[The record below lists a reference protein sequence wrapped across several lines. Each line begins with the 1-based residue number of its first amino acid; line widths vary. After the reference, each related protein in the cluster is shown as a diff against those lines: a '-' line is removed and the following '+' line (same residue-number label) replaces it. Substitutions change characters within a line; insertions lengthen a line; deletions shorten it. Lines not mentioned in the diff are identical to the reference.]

1 MQIDEFLGLVKKR
14 RSIRKFRSTPV
25 PDGYVEKILQAARWA
40 MSGGNAQ
47 PWEFIVVRN
56 PRTKNKIAGAVLEQR
71 KIEYEI
77 EQTRIKDLR
86 HPGVLSP
93 PSIPDFREA
102 PVLIVVCGD
111 RRTLMAT
118 VLSHNFIGGEGGPGA
133 VYLKN
138 MANATQNMQLAATA
152 LGLGSGWIS
161 VGRSAE
167 GSIRAILEVPDLL
180 EIHTIVPVG
189 YSKYEL
195 EPTYRREL
203 QEIIHFERYDKS
215 KYRSISDIIRFLR
228 KLRKR
233 SRGSYRKT
241 RPVREDQTR

>member
-1 MQIDEFLGLVKKR
+1 MQIDEFLELVRKR
-14 RSIRKFRSTPV
+14 RSIRKFKPTPV
-25 PDGYVEKILQAARWA
+25 PEEYVEKILLAARWA

-56 PRTKNKIAGAVLEQR
+56 PRTKNNIAAAIFEQR
-71 KIEYEI
+71 KIEFEI

-86 HPGVLSP
+86 HPGVLNP

-118 VLSHNFIGGEGGPGA
+118 VLSHNFIGGEGAAGA

-138 MANATQNMQLAATA
+138 MANATQNMQLAAAA
-152 LGLGSGWIS
+152 LGLGSGWVS
-161 VGRSAE
+161 VGRIAE
-167 GSIRAILEVPDLL
+167 GSIKAILGVPDSL

-189 YSKYEL
+189 YVKYT
-195 EPTYRREL
+195 PPPAYRREL
-203 QEIIHFERYDKS
+203 QEIVHFEKYDNGKF
-215 KYRSISDIIRFLR
+215 RSMDDIIKFLQQ
-228 KLRKR
+228 LRKR
-233 SRGSYRKT
+233 SRIGYRKN
-241 RPVREDQTR
+241 